1 LSDNASA
8 VALGNPFESSVT
20 VVGVGGGEGEQSINV
35 PLDFVVISGGVVF
48 EFDVFSS

>member
-8 VALGNPFESSVT
+8 VALGNAFESSVT
-20 VVGVGGGEGEQSINV
+20 VIDVGSSQSQDAIDI

-48 EFDVFSS
+48 EFDVFGG

>member
-35 PLDFVVISGGVVF
+35 PLDFVVIASGVVF
-48 EFDVFSS
+48 EFDVFGG